1 MNPPQLASLVLLGL
15 GSLWLFTPRR
25 ADKDAGGGG
34 AAGSVPQQEAAVVAQ
49 VRSAMGSPSV
59 QDPGNDR
66 PWTDVSVSYQLRSG
80 TTVVTD
86 FGEELTLDLPAG
98 GQLTLGPGS
107 LLETSIGPDGNPLFR
122 LVRGGLHGF
131 VEGGSVAFETAFG
144 GGMVLHPHPGKR
156 SQVSLGERPTT
167 LLGLSP
173 APWVSGDWAVSDP
186 NVFVPMI
193 FRGAYGNPKTLI
205 IPEPGTVALL
215 SIGTLILASRLR
227 GRST

>member
-1 MNPPQLASLVLLGL
+1 
-15 GSLWLFTPRR
+15 
-25 ADKDAGGGG
+25 
-34 AAGSVPQQEAAVVAQ
+34 
-49 VRSAMGSPSV
+49 
-59 QDPGNDR
+59 
-66 PWTDVSVSYQLRSG
+66 
-80 TTVVTD
+80 
-86 FGEELTLDLPAG
+86 
-98 GQLTLGPGS
+98 
-107 LLETSIGPDGNPLFR
+107 
-122 LVRGGLHGF
+122 
-131 VEGGSVAFETAFG
+131 
-144 GGMVLHPHPGKR
+144 MVLHPNPGKR
-156 SQVSLGERPTT
+156 SQVSLGDRPTT